1 MLDVR
6 FPAGPP
12 VTVDHLLDDIMAGS
26 RLTVGDERVRDFL
39 VTFGRLLQRP
49 ALVRRHPE
57 LGTLGFFLRPGELE
71 STIEALRGDHVR
83 MPRGLAFH
91 IPPANVDTVFVYSW
105 ALSALTGNRN
115 VVRLSP
121 RAGPVAAT
129 IVDTLQEALA
139 DADPV
144 VAATQRI
151 ICYDRSHAI
160 TAALSAACDLRVIWG
175 GDRAVHE
182 IRRHPLAPH
191 ARELTFPD
199 RSSFAVVRATAW
211 LQAPLATREAVAQG
225 FLNDSYWFDQAAC
238 SSPRTVFWVGPR
250 AGCDAARADFVIHLS
265 RAVKQRGWAI
275 DAATAV
281 EKRVAAYE
289 LAADLQDDPLAR
301 VTTVGAPR
309 RWLGTGTFAH
319 SRLGSLAELV
329 PLVSRRDQTMTHF
342 GFTRD
347 ELMELAHALAGRG
360 VDRMV
365 PFGDALSFHRVWD
378 GMDVAAE
385 FTRLV
390 TVFA

>member
-1 MLDVR
+1 
-6 FPAGPP
+6 
-12 VTVDHLLDDIMAGS
+12 
-26 RLTVGDERVRDFL
+26 
-39 VTFGRLLQRP
+39 
-49 ALVRRHPE
+49 
-57 LGTLGFFLRPGELE
+57 
-71 STIEALRGDHVR
+71 
-83 MPRGLAFH
+83 
-91 IPPANVDTVFVYSW
+91 
-105 ALSALTGNRN
+105 
-115 VVRLSP
+115 
-121 RAGPVAAT
+121 
-129 IVDTLQEALA
+129 
-139 DADPV
+139 
-144 VAATQRI
+144 
-151 ICYDRSHAI
+151 
-160 TAALSAACDLRVIWG
+160 
-175 GDRAVHE
+175 HE

-289 LAADLQDDPLAR
+289 LAADLQDDLLAR

-319 SRLGSLAELV
+319 ARLGSLAELV
-329 PLVSRRDQTMTHF
+329 PLVSRRDQTMTPF

-360 VDRMV
+360 VGRMV
-365 PFGDALSFHRVWD
+365 PFCDALEPCPPSATPGRARR
-378 GMDVAAE
+378 GGRPPAPGGASPARGRAAPRSAS
-385 FTRLV
+385 TGWGTAWTSRPSSPAWSRCSPD
-390 TVFA
+390 TVFAPDTGSPDTAR